1 VTGYEEAVDRS
12 AKGVEAVLDAAEW
25 HDKLS
30 IREVIEQ
37 YMRWNDDGDFTSIV
51 GLFAED
57 ATFQFFGRVL
67 VGREAIAEFFAGTFP
82 PPPRHWTEGGSLFVE
97 PRSIHISSNPII
109 TVTGDAA
116 TAETD
121 FQVVQRSADGH
132 AQVTLVGRYRDRF
145 RRDLATGRW
154 LIECRT
160 GVSVARPGEEGT
172 DAEWRRAIERM
183 DPETKGTLQ
192 T

>member
-1 VTGYEEAVDRS
+1 MT
-12 AKGVEAVLDAAEW
+12 DADQW
-25 HDKLS
+25 RDKLA

-37 YMRWNDDGDFTSIV
+37 YMRWNDDGDFASIV
-51 GLFAED
+51 GVFTED

-67 VGREAIAEFFAGTFP
+67 AGRDAISEFFAGVFP
-82 PPPRHWTEGGSLFVE
+82 APPTHWTEGGSLFVQ

-109 TVTGDAA
+109 NVTGDTA

-121 FQVVQRSADGH
+121 FEVVQRNGDGR
-132 AQVTLVGRYRDRF
+132 AEVTLIGRYRDRF
-145 RRDLATGRW
+145 ERDSGTGKW

-172 DAEWRRAIERM
+172 DAEWHRAIEKM
-183 DPETKGTLQ
+183 DPVMKAALRT
-192 T
+192 

>member
-1 VTGYEEAVDRS
+1 VTQA
-12 AKGVEAVLDAAEW
+12 DAW
-25 HDKLS
+25 FDKLA

-37 YMRWNDDGDFTSIV
+37 YMRWNDDGDSASIV
-51 GLFAED
+51 GLFTDD

-67 VGREAIAEFFAGTFP
+67 VGRAAISEFFAGVFP
-82 PPPRHWTEGGSLFVE
+82 APPAHWAEGGSLFVQ

-109 TVTGDAA
+109 AITGDTA

-121 FQVVQRSADGH
+121 FQVVQRDADGH

-145 RRDLATGRW
+145 RRDADTGNW

-172 DAEWRRAIERM
+172 DAEWHRAIETM
-183 DPETKGTLQ
+183 DPATKAALRA
-192 T
+192 

>member
-1 VTGYEEAVDRS
+1 MAEADVWR
-12 AKGVEAVLDAAEW
+12 
-25 HDKLS
+25 DKLE

-37 YMRWNDDGDFTSIV
+37 YMRWNDDGDFASIV
-51 GLFAED
+51 GLFTED

-67 VGREAIAEFFAGTFP
+67 VGRDAISEFFAGVFP
-82 PPPRHWTEGGSLFVE
+82 PPPLHWREGGSLFVQ

-109 TVTGDAA
+109 TVRGDTA

-121 FQVVQRSADGH
+121 FQVVQRDPDGR
-132 AQVTLVGRYRDRF
+132 AQVTLIGRYRDRF
-145 RRDLATGRW
+145 QRDSGTGAW

-172 DAEWRRAIERM
+172 DAEWRRAIEKM
-183 DPETKGTLQ
+183 DPVMKAALRT
-192 T
+192 

>member
-1 VTGYEEAVDRS
+1 VR
-12 AKGVEAVLDAAEW
+12 DATQW
-25 HDKLS
+25 HDKLA

-37 YMRWNDDGDFTSIV
+37 YMRWNDDGDVTSIV
-51 GLFAED
+51 GLFADD

-67 VGREAIAEFFAGTFP
+67 VGRQAIAEFFAGVFP
-82 PPPRHWTEGGSLFVE
+82 APPVHWTEGGSLFVQ
-97 PRSIHISSNPII
+97 PRSIHVSSNPII
-109 TVTGDAA
+109 AVTGDAA

-121 FQVVQRSADGH
+121 FQVVQRNADGH
-132 AQVTLVGRYRDRF
+132 PQITLVGRYRDRF
-145 RRDLATGRW
+145 RRDVATDRW

-172 DAEWRRAIERM
+172 DAEWRRAIEKM
-183 DPETKGTLQ
+183 DPETKATLR

>member
-1 VTGYEEAVDRS
+1 VSDPDPWR
-12 AKGVEAVLDAAEW
+12 
-25 HDKLS
+25 DKLA

-37 YMRWNDDGDFTSIV
+37 YMRWNDDGDFASIV
-51 GLFAED
+51 DLFTDD

-67 VGREAIAEFFAGTFP
+67 TGRDAIAEFFTGVFLP
-82 PPPRHWTEGGSLFVE
+82 PPSHWTKGGSLFVQ

-109 TVTGDAA
+109 TVTGDTA

-121 FQVVQRSADGH
+121 FQVLQRNADGH
-132 AQVTLVGRYRDRF
+132 AEVTLVGRYRDRF
-145 RRDLATGRW
+145 LRDPHTGAW

-172 DAEWRRAIERM
+172 DAEWQRAIEKM
-183 DPETKGTLQ
+183 DPATKAALRT
-192 T
+192 

>member
-1 VTGYEEAVDRS
+1 VKG
-12 AKGVEAVLDAAEW
+12 AKRVLDAAQW
-25 HDKLS
+25 HDKLA

-37 YMRWNDDGDFTSIV
+37 YMRWNDDGDFAAIV

-67 VGREAIAEFFAGTFP
+67 VGRDAIAEFFAGVFP
-82 PPPRHWTEGGSLFVE
+82 APPVHWTEGGSLFVQ

-109 TVTGDAA
+109 TISGDAA

-121 FQVVQRSADGH
+121 FQVVQRNADGQAH
-132 AQVTLVGRYRDRF
+132 VTLVGRYRDRL
-145 RRDLATGRW
+145 RRDVATGGW

-172 DAEWRRAIERM
+172 DAEWRRAIEQM
-183 DPETKGTLQ
+183 DPETEATLRK
-192 T
+192 

>member
-1 VTGYEEAVDRS
+1 VSVTGEDPWR
-12 AKGVEAVLDAAEW
+12 
-25 HDKLS
+25 DKLA

-51 GLFAED
+51 GLFTQD

-67 VGREAIAEFFAGTFP
+67 VGRDAIAEFFAGVFP
-82 PPPRHWTEGGSLFVE
+82 PPPVHWTEGGSVFVQ

-109 TVTGDAA
+109 NVTDDTA

-121 FQVVQRSADGH
+121 FQVAQRSADGR
-132 AQVTLVGRYRDRF
+132 AEVSLVGRYRDRF
-145 RRDLATGRW
+145 QRDPKTGAW

-160 GVSVARPGEEGT
+160 GVSVARPGDENT
-172 DAEWRRAIERM
+172 DGEWRRAIEKM
-183 DPETKGTLQ
+183 DPAMKAALRT
-192 T
+192 